1 MAKRKNVKRVDLRQL
16 KFTTAEFGTVV
27 RNTDGKVIGVFAT
40 DDEAYEAMKEL
51 SDDER
56 EEP

>member
-1 MAKRKNVKRVDLRQL
+1 MARRKNVKRVELRQL

-27 RNTDGKVIGVFAT
+27 RDADGKVIGVFAT

>member
-1 MAKRKNVKRVDLRQL
+1 MAKRKNVKRVDLRKL

-27 RNTDGKVIGVFAT
+27 RDADGKIIGVYAT
-40 DDEAYEAMKEL
+40 DDEAYEMMKEL